1 MELTYDDAILERV
14 TRMEKHYFNGIV
26 LNMLRI
32 RQQTA
37 TAGINRLPFRVN
49 SNVGKVYGGVESLR
63 EMWKKERAARGE
75 KLSVEE
81 LARMEGA
88 LTGYLA
94 GKNGCDRSFDFLAV
108 IDGKRR
114 ELHVDEAWKHV
125 FEIHYVPAFRKAL
138 QASKKGNVRQAA
150 ICRALMDAEEELY
163 PVSPEEAKMINDMAT
178 VLAEALA

>member
-1 MELTYDDAILERV
+1 MELTYDDAILKRV
-14 TRMEKHYFNGIV
+14 TFAEKNYFNNVILHV
-26 LNMLRI
+26 LRI
-32 RQQTA
+32 RQQSANDSISRVT
-37 TAGINRLPFRVN
+37 LRVN
-49 SNVGKVYGGVESLR
+49 AGVGKVYGGAASLR

-94 GKNGCDRSFDFLAV
+94 GKSGCDRSFDFLAV

-114 ELHVDEAWKHV
+114 ELHVDEAWKHI
-125 FEIHYVPAFRKAL
+125 FEMHYAPAFRKAL
-138 QASKKGNVRQAA
+138 QASKKGNVRQTAV
-150 ICRALMDAEEELY
+150 CRALMDAQEELY
-163 PVSPEEAKMINDMAT
+163 PVGPEEAKMINDMAT